1 MLIGIVMYTEI
12 FSFQISF
19 PQNCDPTTC
28 GLGKSSLANSLLGRP
43 QEFKNT
49 VDGKKCFDVG
59 LTGDGGRG
67 KTSDVCPHK
76 NNFLGDPI
84 WPNVSMTK

>member
-1 MLIGIVMYTEI
+1 MILGPAG
-12 FSFQISF
+12 S
-19 PQNCDPTTC
+19 
-28 GLGKSSLANSLLGRP
+28 GKSSLANSLLGRP

-49 VDGKKCFDVG
+49 LDGKKCFEVG

-76 NNFLGDPI
+76 DNFLGDPTR
-84 WPNVSMTK
+84 PNVSMENMR